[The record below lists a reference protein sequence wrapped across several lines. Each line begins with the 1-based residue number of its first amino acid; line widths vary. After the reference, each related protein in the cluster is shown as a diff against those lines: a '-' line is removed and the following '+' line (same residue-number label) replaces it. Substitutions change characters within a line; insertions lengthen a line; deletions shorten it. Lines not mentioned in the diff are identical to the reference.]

1 MRTSN
6 RSKNGVSSLAL
17 DPSPYITSL
26 CIMRWYSRFNLARKS
41 RLAMSAPTPVG
52 YPNILWK
59 VIAMASTVPS
69 ISLRDILDVGAS
81 ASASSNVSK
90 PCALAYD
97 KSVFKFGRYPVAS
110 DSPHSAKRDWCD
122 ARGTWRSTITSY
134 HKKLALGR

>member
-1 MRTSN
+1 
-6 RSKNGVSSLAL
+6 
-17 DPSPYITSL
+17 
-26 CIMRWYSRFNLARKS
+26 
-41 RLAMSAPTPVG
+41 
-52 YPNILWK
+52 
-59 VIAMASTVPS
+59 MASTVPS

-90 PCALAYD
+90 PWALAYD